1 MIIRYILSSVVG
13 GIVATI
19 VMLAALNIS
28 NIWGV
33 KPLDVR
39 AMFGS
44 FITKK
49 IDKESRLLGLII
61 LLAGGIIFSF
71 LYGIIVLGFITG
83 RFGGTFGLPEYNWI
97 PGVNFF
103 YLYLG
108 FLGGFGHGT
117 FMALI
122 GGAIIYELHP
132 LEEFRKSMPYIVAA
146 LIGHAVFGFTVMLVH
161 NFILARG
168 V

>member
-1 MIIRYILSSVVG
+1 MILRYILSSVLAG
-13 GIVATI
+13 FVATL

-39 AMFGS
+39 NMFGS
-44 FITKK
+44 FITRK
-49 IDKESRLLGLII
+49 IDKKSKLLGSI
-61 LLAGGIIFSF
+61 LLLIGGQIFGF
-71 LYGIIVLGFITG
+71 LYGAIVLAFITG
-83 RFGGTFGLPEYNWI
+83 RFGGNFGLPDYTWI

-103 YLYLG
+103 FLYLG

-132 LEEFRKSMPYIVAA
+132 LEEFRKSMPYIVAS
-146 LIGHAVFGFTVMLVH
+146 LIGHASFGFTVMLVH

-168 V
+168 A

>member
-1 MIIRYILSSVVG
+1 MAGLVG
-13 GIVATI
+13 TT

-28 NIWGV
+28 NIWGIE
-33 KPLDVR
+33 PLDVR
-39 AMFGS
+39 NMFGS
-44 FITKK
+44 FITRK
-49 IDKESRLLGLII
+49 IDKNSKLLGTII
-61 LLAGGIIFSF
+61 LLIGGQLFAF
-71 LYGIIVLGFITG
+71 LYGAIIVAFITG
-83 RFGGTFGLPEYNWI
+83 RFGGSFGLPEYIWI

-132 LEEFRKSMPYIVAA
+132 LDEFRKSMPYIVSA

-168 V
+168 A

>member
-1 MIIRYILSSVVG
+1 MVFRYILSSL
-13 GIVATI
+13 VAGFIATF

-39 AMFGS
+39 MMFGS
-44 FITKK
+44 FITRK
-49 IDKESRLLGLII
+49 INQKTKLLGLII
-61 LLAGGIIFSF
+61 LLIGGLIFAF
-71 LYGIIVLGFITG
+71 LYGLIVLAFITG
-83 RFGGTFGLPEYNWI
+83 RFGGSFGLPEYNWI

-132 LEEFRKSMPYIVAA
+132 LDEFKQSMPYIVAA
-146 LIGHAVFGFTVMLVH
+146 LIGHAVFGFAVMLVH

>member
-1 MIIRYILSSVVG
+1 MLLRYIVSSLIA
-13 GIVATI
+13 GIVATAA
-19 VMLAALNIS
+19 MLASLRLS
-28 NIWGV
+28 SIWGV
-33 KPLDVR
+33 KPLDVTM
-39 AMFGS
+39 MFGS
-44 FITKK
+44 LITGKANQK
-49 IDKESRLLGLII
+49 SRLLGLII
-61 LLAGGIIFSF
+61 LFIGGIIFSF
-71 LYGIIVLGFITG
+71 LYGLIVFLFLTG
-83 RFGGTFGLPEYNWI
+83 RFGGTFGLPEYNWL

-108 FLGGFGHGT
+108 ALGGFGHGT

-132 LEEFRKSMPYIVAA
+132 LDEFKGSMSYIVAA
-146 LIGHAVFGFTVMLVH
+146 LVGHAVFGFTVMLIH